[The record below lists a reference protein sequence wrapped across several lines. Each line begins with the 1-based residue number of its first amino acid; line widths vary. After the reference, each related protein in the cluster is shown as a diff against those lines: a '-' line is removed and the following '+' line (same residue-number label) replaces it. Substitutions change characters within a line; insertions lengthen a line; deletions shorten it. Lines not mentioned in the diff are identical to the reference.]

1 MCAVEGGVS
10 SGFDC
15 SVEADDIVV
24 TDRPESAGTV
34 PAFDVG
40 GGDVLFRTG
49 GGTVNDNS
57 VFHLENLLSFVY
69 FKLLIIK

>member
-1 MCAVEGGVS
+1 MCAVEGDVS

-24 TDRPESAGTV
+24 TDRPESAGTM
-34 PAFDVG
+34 PAFDVV

>member
-1 MCAVEGGVS
+1 MCAVEGDVS

-49 GGTVNDNS
+49 GGS
-57 VFHLENLLSFVY
+57 SRFRPSRRREWSAAR
-69 FKLLIIK
+69 